1 MADSDSWFSPWNS
14 KQFVSESVCMWIVI
28 GVNTKLC
35 DSDWVSLSS
44 ALLSI
49 TCLPEGS
56 HENMNDDGSCEGELC
71 LVNDSMHLWVLD
83 SGTDT
88 RKTER
93 INQKERSAFVKMM
106 YRIFILDHAKRIVGG
121 VWKATAKV

>member
-1 MADSDSWFSPWNS
+1 MIAGFHVEQQAICVR
-14 KQFVSESVCMWIVI
+14 KQWIVM
-28 GVNTKLC
+28 GVNTKVC

-56 HENMNDDGSCEGELC
+56 HANMNDDGSCEGELC
-71 LVNDSMHLWVLD
+71 LVYDSMHLGVLD

-93 INQKERSAFVKMM
+93 TNQKEHSAFVKMM